1 MTTFCRA
8 TPQLL
13 RRRRRDEMVSRLAF
27 GALLLLVAAC
37 GGEQPTAVKPS
48 STATT
53 ETTPSTKNIITE
65 GIHDKRVGQP
75 GGFGCGEGPD
85 AQCDVLF
92 TVTAIDQNPPCRGG
106 SPPPNRRLL
115 RIEVDAQAS
124 QTFQFEPSATALTL
138 SHWALESPD
147 GARDEHLQT
156 VNACNPRPD
165 VFTAPLAPAA
175 HVRDSV
181 VVIAPAAATFLWL
194 KYEKTAYRWPVRPP
208 V

>member
-1 MTTFCRA
+1 
-8 TPQLL
+8 
-13 RRRRRDEMVSRLAF
+13 
-27 GALLLLVAAC
+27 
-37 GGEQPTAVKPS
+37 VKSS

-53 ETTPSTKNIITE
+53 ETTPC
-65 GIHDKRVGQP
+65 Q
-75 GGFGCGEGPD
+75 
-85 AQCDVLF
+85 
-92 TVTAIDQNPPCRGG
+92 GG

-147 GARDEHLQT
+147 GARDEHLQI
-156 VNACNPRPD
+156 VNACSPRPG